1 MRFADSDIEHVRA
14 VVIRLN
20 VRGRPGRSRRRQR
33 VFQAGRLNQRRARPL
48 GGATQP
54 FAALKVYVDQ
64 NSHLTPNVK
73 RKICYAVRGLARLGI
88 LDRDFQA
95 DTNGLCLK

>member
-1 MRFADSDIEHVRA
+1 MSVRVP
-14 VVIRLN
+14 VVS
-20 VRGRPGRSRRRQR
+20 VVVKGHFR
-33 VFQAGRLNQRRARPL
+33 VGRLRLRRARQL
-48 GGATQP
+48 GRATP
-54 FAALKVYVDQ
+54 PSAALKVYVDQ

-95 DTNGLCLK
+95 DTNRLCLK